1 MGTGLTIM
9 GLPEGSVTVSAAEL
23 RRNFGVW
30 QERAHSGPIVVI
42 RHGKPR
48 LVLSSAAQFFQAPSE
63 PQANKESAVLSAYAG
78 IPDHSTEAL
87 LVMNRELKVLAVN
100 RVFEDLAGRHASN
113 MIGRPGPEL
122 FAPGSVPVV
131 SGHFRH
137 ALHTGMAV
145 QFDMPSA
152 LVEGRHY
159 ALSVFPHAEGIA
171 ALIVNRTAEVALRD
185 ELEACRNLAAGV
197 AMAAD
202 IGHARVNLR
211 GMIEDATPQFSRILA
226 ADPAGGSP
234 LPFTE
239 MVVAPQRRQAVEAL
253 DRVLMGGAAT
263 RLETVLETREGQVR
277 PVVAVLAPI
286 WRGPVV
292 KGATLVIQ
300 PRAHVQA

>member
-1 MGTGLTIM
+1 MGTGLTIL

-23 RRNFGVW
+23 RRNFGAW
-30 QERAHSGPIVVI
+30 QERAFAGPIVVI

-48 LVLSSAAQFFQAPSE
+48 LVLSSAAQFFQASSPG

-113 MIGRPGPEL
+113 MIGRSGPEL
-122 FAPGSVPVV
+122 FAAGCEPVV

-137 ALHTGMAV
+137 ALQTGMAV

-159 ALSVFPHAEGIA
+159 AFSIFPHADGIA

-185 ELEACRNLAAGV
+185 ELEACRSLAAGF

-202 IGHARVNLR
+202 IGHARINLR
-211 GMIEDATPQFSRILA
+211 GMIEDETPQFRRILA
-226 ADPAGGSP
+226 ADPTAGLP

-239 MVVAPQRRQAVEAL
+239 MIVASQRRQTIEAL

-263 RLETVLETREGQVR
+263 RLETTLETRDGGQTL
-277 PVVAVLAPI
+277 PVVVVLAPI
-286 WRGPVV
+286 WRGPIV

-300 PRAHVQA
+300 PRT